1 MLKIITDPILLMNIK
16 NYFLYFI
23 SLVSCSSIIF
33 FTLLL
38 LRQFWI
44 KSLAQVLT
52 LYTLPFITTV
62 LTEVISGDIALS
74 LGMIGALSIVRF
86 RNPIRSPF
94 ELTIYFLSITLGIT
108 VRHDMFLLFFLV
120 LAFCFLSILYLFI
133 EKILNKHFNKKFF
146 LPSFREGNLVNTIE
160 LKTTQELPDDFDI
173 LKPNNIV
180 KEDNTYTFTFI
191 SIDRKKIEKTYDFF
205 KNHKIVKSINVNLI

>member
-1 MLKIITDPILLMNIK
+1 MLNILNDLIVPSNLLSYLI
-16 NYFLYFI
+16 YFI
-23 SLVSCSSIIF
+23 SLVFCSSIIF

-38 LRQFWI
+38 LRQFWV

-120 LAFCFLSILYLFI
+120 S
-133 EKILNKHFNKKFF
+133 
-146 LPSFREGNLVNTIE
+146 SFVFY
-160 LKTTQELPDDFDI
+160 Q
-173 LKPNNIV
+173 
-180 KEDNTYTFTFI
+180 
-191 SIDRKKIEKTYDFF
+191 
-205 KNHKIVKSINVNLI
+205 

>member
-1 MLKIITDPILLMNIK
+1 MNIL
-16 NYFLYFI
+16 NDLINFSNILSYLIYFFNLFF
-23 SLVSCSSIIF
+23 CSSIIF

-38 LRQFWI
+38 LRQFWV

-108 VRHDMFLLFFLV
+108 VNDMFFVLFGLS
-120 LAFCFLSILYLFI
+120 CFY
-133 EKILNKHFNKKFF
+133 
-146 LPSFREGNLVNTIE
+146 
-160 LKTTQELPDDFDI
+160 Q
-173 LKPNNIV
+173 
-180 KEDNTYTFTFI
+180 
-191 SIDRKKIEKTYDFF
+191 
-205 KNHKIVKSINVNLI
+205 